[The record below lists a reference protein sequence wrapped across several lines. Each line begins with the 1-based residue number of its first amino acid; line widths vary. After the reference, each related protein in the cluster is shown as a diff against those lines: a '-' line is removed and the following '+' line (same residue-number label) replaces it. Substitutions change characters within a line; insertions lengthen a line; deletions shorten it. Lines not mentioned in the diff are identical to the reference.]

1 MQIKQNI
8 PSRIVLVRRDISGE
22 RTFGGFIGHQGK
34 GFADQFLLL
43 SDLQKIWPELIKDAN
58 CLVLGTIPLASSVS
72 RETVLWV
79 IDQAKKEKLDIAI
92 DVNWRPTFWE
102 SHLSPDSPP
111 TKEISSLI
119 ISFLEKASLIK
130 LAKEEAIYFFN
141 SNDPFEIS
149 ATFTH
154 KPNVVITDGSNPI
167 RWYLDGL
174 KGTFDSLSPVQVVD
188 TTGAGDSFMSGLIA
202 KTALTAS
209 IKKDHSGLLEIV
221 RFAAACGALV
231 CSGTGAIDPHP
242 TYAEVE
248 AFLSED
254 VGN

>member
-1 MQIKQNI
+1 MRVLLSLVFDDLEVETESFVEEENIIKI
-8 PSRIVLVRRDISGE
+8 RSVVMVE
-22 RTFGGFIGHQGK
+22 RNTQKGIIIGHQGK

-102 SHLSPDSPP
+102 SHLSPDSPA
-111 TKEISSLI
+111 TQEISSLI

-141 SNDPFEIS
+141 SNDPLEIS
-149 ATFTH
+149 TTFTH
-154 KPNVVITDGSNPI
+154 KPNG
-167 RWYLDGL
+167 
-174 KGTFDSLSPVQVVD
+174 F
-188 TTGAGDSFMSGLIA
+188 
-202 KTALTAS
+202 
-209 IKKDHSGLLEIV
+209 
-221 RFAAACGALV
+221 
-231 CSGTGAIDPHP
+231 
-242 TYAEVE
+242 
-248 AFLSED
+248 
-254 VGN
+254 